1 VTGEQWR
8 DERMLEWLESGP
20 SDVPVEPLEAAIAY
34 ARTHPRRRLSGAGL
48 RRFLMS
54 QVHLTAV
61 KPPTTH
67 RSWAA
72 VLAAAA
78 VVVVVVV
85 GGAALI
91 ARNNG
96 DSPAGVGAP
105 APSATALP
113 TQAPPSTQTPAPTVS
128 PPTVS
133 PPPPAGL
140 AACTVATLAGKPG
153 SPGAVDGPAEAAR
166 FSTEVGFPTFDRAGV
181 LFMADA
187 GNNAIRNVTKDGM
200 VTTFAG
206 ALGEAGSADGKG
218 SAARFNRPVGL
229 GFDGDGFLYVADNE
243 NHTIRKIAPDGTV
256 TTLAGKA
263 GEAGQV
269 DGVGGAARFRNPWS
283 IAVDAAGN
291 VYVGEDNG
299 NAIRRV
305 APDGTVTTLA
315 GNPKRYGYAI
325 DGVGP
330 EAGFGWPFGLAL
342 GPDGTLYVVDV
353 SSNLASVLRTVAP
366 DGTVTTVDADWA
378 GSLAASIWVDP
389 SGVVFNASFPS
400 GTVAKLSSDG
410 TVTLLAGQADIGG
423 SRDGTGDI
431 ATFSDIVGIVG
442 DASGTLYVG
451 DSGNSTIRTIRCP

>member
-20 SDVPVEPLEAAIAY
+20 SDVPDEPLKAAVAY

-54 QVHLTAV
+54 QVHLTEV
-61 KPPTTH
+61 KPQPAPG
-67 RSWAA
+67 RRGMAFG
-72 VLAAAA
+72 VAA
-78 VVVVVVV
+78 VVVAAIVVVA
-85 GGAALI
+85 GAALI

-96 DSPAGVGAP
+96 DSSSGVAAP
-105 APSATALP
+105 APSATAVP
-113 TQAPPSTQTPAPTVS
+113 SQAPPSTQTPAPT
-128 PPTVS
+128 PTVP

-140 AACTVATLAGKPG
+140 AACSVVTLAGKAG
-153 SPGAVDGPAEAAR
+153 DPGAVDGPAEAAR
-166 FSTEVGFPTFDRAGV
+166 FSAEIGSPTFDRAGV

-187 GNNAIRNVTKDGM
+187 GNNAIRKFTKDGV

-206 ALGEAGSADGKG
+206 ALGVAGSADGKG

-229 GFDGDGFLYVADNE
+229 AFDGDGFLYVADNQ

-269 DGVGGAARFRNPWS
+269 DGVGDAARFAEPWS

-291 VYVGEDNG
+291 VYVGEEG
-299 NAIRRV
+299 GYAIRRV

-315 GNPKRYGYAI
+315 GRPMGYGYAI

-353 SSNLASVLRTVAP
+353 NVSSFESVLRTVAP

-378 GSLAASIWVDP
+378 PSLPGTIWVDP

-400 GTVAKLSSDG
+400 GTVSRLSMDG
-410 TVTLLAGQADIGG
+410 TVTMLAGQAGIEG
-423 SRDGTGDI
+423 SRDGTGDL
-431 ATFSDIVGIVG
+431 ATFSGLVGIVG

>member
-8 DERMLEWLESGP
+8 DDRMLEWLEAGP
-20 SDVPVEPLEAAIAY
+20 SDVPVEPLEAAVAY
-34 ARTHPRRRLSGAGL
+34 ARTHPRRRLSGADL

-54 QVHLTAV
+54 QVHLTEV

-72 VLAAAA
+72 VLGAAA

-85 GGAALI
+85 AGAALI

-105 APSATALP
+105 DPSATAVP
-113 TQAPPSTQTPAPTVS
+113 TPAPPSTQTPTAK
-128 PPTVS
+128 PTVS
-133 PPPPAGL
+133 PPPAAGL
-140 AACTVATLAGKPG
+140 AACTVATLAGKAE

-166 FSTEVGFPTFDRAGV
+166 FSTEIGFPTFDKAGV

-187 GNNAIRNVTKDGM
+187 GNNAIRTLTKDGV

-229 GFDGDGFLYVADNE
+229 GFDGAGFLYVADNQ

-263 GEAGQV
+263 GESGQV
-269 DGVGGAARFRNPWS
+269 DGVGDAARFAEPWS

-291 VYVGEDNG
+291 VYVGEEAG
-299 NAIRRV
+299 YAIRRV

-315 GNPKRYGYAI
+315 GSPGRDGYAI

-353 SSNLASVLRTVAP
+353 NINTFVSVLRTVAP
-366 DGTVTTVDADWA
+366 DGTVTTVDADWS
-378 GSLAASIWVDP
+378 GSLATSIWVDP
-389 SGVVFNASFPS
+389 SGAVFNASYPS
-400 GTVAKLSSDG
+400 GTVSRLSPDG
-410 TVTLLAGQADIGG
+410 TVTLLAGQTGIEG
-423 SRDGTGDI
+423 SRDGTGDV
-431 ATFSDIVGIVG
+431 ATFSGLVGIAG

-451 DSGNSTIRTIRCP
+451 DSNSTIRAIRCP